1 MKNERNGMINS
12 RPASAC
18 VLAVILFILTVAAC
32 NSPAGPETGPT
43 PEGSIIAW
51 FNGLGNTVDL
61 YFPES
66 DSLVSTAYVTGS
78 APNDLLYLGSNSLAV
93 LSSISS
99 ILQVVDLSV
108 SGSSLFEVAFPAGSN
123 PYSMAYGYDSVW
135 VTLLLTGQIAAV
147 STETWTLGVAVDV
160 PDYPYGIALA
170 EGNIFVS
177 HGDYYPNT
185 TPGGVTVIN
194 AVTLNETGWIDTGQ
208 NTTEL
213 WRCNETGNIHAFS
226 YTYSDDGVV
235 SIIDPSTPAIT
246 AQVNTGGAPFS
257 PVRTGS
263 CFACC
268 DGFGSS
274 VFFYDESGA
283 LLSTWVPDSSMT
295 LAGLAASGD
304 TLYMTD
310 FNRDMVYIAD
320 WTSKVILD
328 SLSAGDGPQ
337 GIIAL
342 DR

>member
-1 MKNERNGMINS
+1 MRDS
-12 RPASAC
+12 RPASAR
-18 VLAVILFILTVAAC
+18 VLTMILIILAAAAC
-32 NSPAGPETGPT
+32 NSPAGPETGST
-43 PEGSIIAW
+43 PEGSVIAW

-66 DSLVSTAYVTGS
+66 DSLVSTAYVTGT
-78 APNDLLYLGSNSLAV
+78 APNDLLYLGSNRLAV
-93 LSSISS
+93 LSSLSS

-108 SGSSLFEVAFPAGSN
+108 SGSILHEIAFPAGSN
-123 PYSMAYGYDSVW
+123 PYSMACGNEIVW

-147 STETWTLGVAVDV
+147 SAETWTPVETVDV

-170 EGNIFVS
+170 AGSIFVS
-177 HGDYYPNT
+177 HGDFYPNT
-185 TPGGVTVIN
+185 TPGGVTVID

-208 NTTEL
+208 NTAEL
-213 WRCNETGNIHAFS
+213 WRCDETGNIHAFS

-235 SIIDPSTPAIT
+235 SIIDPSTATIT

-263 CFACC
+263 SFACC

-283 LLSTWVPDSSMT
+283 LLSTWVPDSTMV

-310 FNRDMVYIAD
+310 FNSDMVYIAD
-320 WTSKVILD
+320 WTSKTILD
-328 SLSAGDGPQ
+328 SLPAGDGPQ
-337 GIIAL
+337 GIIAVN
-342 DR
+342 R